1 MGADLDN
8 ILYLDS
14 VSKRK
19 SQNRNGGITG
29 VCVRWPIGRKE
40 TSLRHR
46 SVTYEGL
53 VGVSSKSGMCGNCKF
68 PRCSWNK
75 YLHNLT
81 LARNNEKIQTKQR
94 KKHDLVKAADIIPA
108 IRTDHAAITL
118 ELVYKSDD
126 IKGPGTAF

>member
-1 MGADLDN
+1 MMGADLDN
-8 ILYLDS
+8 ILYLES

-29 VCVRWPIGRKE
+29 VCERWPIGRKE

-94 KKHDLVKAADIIPA
+94 KRESFWTKPKAAGREVFTMECPA
-108 IRTDHAAITL
+108 
-118 ELVYKSDD
+118 
-126 IKGPGTAF
+126 